1 MSRPVRIPDRGDILP
16 RSLPPRGISRVE
28 AAAYVGVSP
37 SKFDELVNDGRMPRP
52 RRIDGRKVWDVR
64 ELDLA
69 FNALPHEGGED
80 SEDES
85 WSDLDAQ
92 ASAAR

>member
-1 MSRPVRIPDRGDILP
+1 MSTPARINILP

-28 AAAYVGVSP
+28 AAAFIGVSP
-37 SKFDELVNDGRMPRP
+37 SKFDELVDDGRMPRP

-69 FNALPHEGGED
+69 FNALPHEGGEV

-92 ASAAR
+92 APTSR